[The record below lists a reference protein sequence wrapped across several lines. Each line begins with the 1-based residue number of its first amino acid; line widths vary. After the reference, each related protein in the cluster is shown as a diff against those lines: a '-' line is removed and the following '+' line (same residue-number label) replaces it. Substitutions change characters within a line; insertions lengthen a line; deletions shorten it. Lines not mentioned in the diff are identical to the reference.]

1 MEEPLRVKLADAC
14 FDSNITS
21 ACRQF
26 LGAFWLKR
34 GRLMYQ
40 L

>member
-1 MEEPLRVKLADAC
+1 MVEC
-14 FDSNITS
+14 NITS
-21 ACRQF
+21 ASRQF

-40 L
+40 LRRISDSD